1 MSGPDRVRKSHTAM
15 CAAWLLTVF
24 LCAAPIAAAVG
35 DDSEATLRAAIGGPF
50 ELVDQ
55 NGEVRRDSDFRGQFM
70 LVYFGYN
77 WCPDICPTTLWQV
90 SAALDR
96 LGDRAGHVQPIYITV
111 DPERDTVAD
120 MKIYA
125 SHFHPSLVALTG
137 GEAQIADVA
146 NAYHVE
152 YEKSG
157 NVDGDDYYVDHTA
170 YVFLMDPS
178 GNFLRFFSHEAQ
190 AEEIASGVQE
200 FM

>member
-1 MSGPDRVRKSHTAM
+1 MRKSHAAV
-15 CAAWLLTVF
+15 CAAWLL
-24 LCAAPIAAAVG
+24 IAATFMAPTAPAAG
-35 DDSEATLRAAIGGPF
+35 DDGAATLRVAIGGPF

-55 NGEVRRDSDFRGQFM
+55 NGEVRSDSDFRGQFM

-96 LGDRAGHVQPIYITV
+96 LGEQAGQVQPIYITV
-111 DPERDTVAD
+111 DPERDTVD
-120 MKIYA
+120 SMKYYA

-137 GEAQIADVA
+137 SQAQIADVA
-146 NAYHVE
+146 SAYQVE
-152 YEKSG
+152 YAKSG

-178 GNFLRFFSHEAQ
+178 GNFLRLFSHEAL
-190 AEEIASGVQE
+190 AEEIASGVLD

>member
-1 MSGPDRVRKSHTAM
+1 MRKGHAAV
-15 CAAWLLTVF
+15 CAAWLLALFV
-24 LCAAPIAAAVG
+24 CVAPVSVAVG
-35 DDSEATLRAAIGGPF
+35 DDSAATLRAAIGGPF

-77 WCPDICPTTLWQV
+77 WCPDICPMTLWQV

-96 LGDRAGHVQPIYITV
+96 LGDRAGQVQPIYITV
-111 DPERDTVAD
+111 DPERDTVDA
-120 MKIYA
+120 MKHYA

-137 GEAQIADVA
+137 SQAQIAHVA
-146 NAYHVE
+146 GAYHVQ

-170 YVFLMDPS
+170 YIFLMDPS
-178 GNFLRFFSHEAQ
+178 GAFLRFFSHEAL
-190 AEEIASGVQE
+190 AEEIASGVQD